1 MSKLIV
7 NRCIISQ
14 WLGALVA
21 VIAVLALQPTAA
33 AEPVDSLY
41 HLYRTADKQ
50 TQIQLINAIGKQLSN
65 DGITDTLYQCD
76 KSTKPDRAEA
86 LLHYLM
92 AEHLFDNDHYEEALA
107 QGILARDLV
116 MKEKKPD
123 KLQSDVLGLVS
134 SAQYRLGDYDGA
146 IMTLMTAYKVD
157 TQIKDPRLVSSDLNM
172 MAAIYLVVEQPQ
184 QGIHFI
190 EKAIGIER
198 SLKRDDRLAIRLG
211 MASELYLMNNE
222 LEKAM
227 AAIEEA
233 YDIDNKAGR
242 EGNAAIRLVQKSAVL
257 EKLGR
262 LDEGQRLIKAALPKL
277 EQSNNLYSLTVGY
290 NQLGSIYKKLGNLD
304 ESSRCYKKALEYSIK
319 CGTPKTE
326 CIAERGLWETMRES
340 NPAIALL
347 HLERYTTLND
357 SISGKL
363 RSAQISVI
371 EATNK
376 NMEQNELDQM
386 SEIFSRQITWGSAL
400 LGLLLAAATAALFYS
415 WRKGRT
421 ALKMAQQT
429 EEMRSHFF
437 TNITNELHTPLTVML
452 SAGQQLLDSGKTTAS
467 ESQRLGEMIVSH
479 GQNMLGLLNRLI
491 EIDKTG
497 SPIGPNET
505 KTGDIVM
512 FVRMLVENFTE
523 AAQQQ
528 MITLEFTS
536 PMTSHFVIFIPDY
549 IRKIV
554 QTLVSN
560 SLKFTPRNGRISA
573 HLEAPEDNKMR
584 LLMTDTGKGI
594 PAEVL
599 DHIFEPFSQSADGD
613 EGVAAGLGLSLI
625 NQLVKAMNGNITVDS
640 KPNAGT
646 TFTIDFPVQAIE
658 GNKKNYNEISRYAEN
673 RLRQTGDTSHKPLVF
688 IVENNENVAYFIAS
702 HLKADYNLRF
712 ARDGREALSNAQDM
726 VPDLVVTNITMPVMG
741 GKELITHLRGNIA
754 LSHIP
759 IIAMTSNTSE
769 QERISCIEAGADAV
783 LVKPFNSDELR
794 LVAKQLIDRQARL
807 RERFITTSK
816 DVSSGNDEAPH
827 RSKEDQEFVNKLVDV
842 IHAQMA
848 KDDIDMENIA
858 AALSLSRK
866 QLRTRVM
873 SITGLTPV
881 AFVLQVRLN
890 YARRIISTQD
900 LSLTAVARKCGFQNL
915 SHFSKTFKQQFGIS
929 PMQFRKNVDSMSDP
943 QSMS

>member
-1 MSKLIV
+1 MSKLKV
-7 NRCIISQ
+7 NRCISQ
-14 WLGALVA
+14 WLGALA
-21 VIAVLALQPTAA
+21 VVVAVLALQPMAA

-50 TQIQLINAIGKQLSN
+50 RRIELINAIGMQLSD
-65 DGITDTLYQCD
+65 DGITDTLYQCNA
-76 KSTKPDRAEA
+76 STKSDRAEA

-92 AEHLFDNDHYEEALA
+92 AEHLFDNDRYEDALA

-157 TQIKDPRLVSSDLNM
+157 TKLNDPRLVSSDLNL
-172 MAAIYLVVEQPQ
+172 MAAIYLAVEQPQ
-184 QGIHFI
+184 QGIQFI
-190 EKAIGIER
+190 EQAISIER
-198 SLKRDDRLAIRLG
+198 DLKRDDRLAIRLG
-211 MASELYLMNNE
+211 IASELYLINNE
-222 LEKAM
+222 PEKAM

-233 YDIDNKAGR
+233 YDIDKKAGR
-242 EGNAAIRLVQKSAVL
+242 EGNTAIRLVQKSAVL

-262 LDEGQRLIKAALPKL
+262 LDEGLRLIESALPKL
-277 EQSNNLYSLTVGY
+277 EQSNNLYSLAVGY
-290 NQLGSIYKKLGNLD
+290 NQLGSINKKLGNPD
-304 ESSRCYKKALEYSIK
+304 EASRCYKKALEYSIK

-326 CIAERGLWETMRES
+326 CIAERGLWETLRES
-340 NPAIALL
+340 SPAIALL

-363 RSAQISVI
+363 RSAQISVM
-371 EATNK
+371 EAANK
-376 NMEQNELDQM
+376 NMELNEPDPR
-386 SEIFSRQITWGSAL
+386 SEIFSTQFTWGTTLLAL
-400 LGLLLAAATAALFYS
+400 LLVAAIAALFYS

-421 ALKMAQQT
+421 ALKMARQT
-429 EEMRSHFF
+429 EELRSHFF
-437 TNITNELHTPLTVML
+437 TNITNKLHTPLTVML
-452 SAGQQLLDSGKTTAS
+452 NAGQQLLDSGKTTAS
-467 ESQRLGEMIVSH
+467 ENQHLGEMIVSH
-479 GQNMLGLLNRLI
+479 GQSMLGLLNRLI
-491 EIDKTG
+491 DIDKTG

-505 KTGDIVM
+505 KNGDIVM
-512 FVRMLVENFTE
+512 FVRMLVENYTE

-528 MITLEFTS
+528 MIALEFTS
-536 PMTSHFVIFIPDY
+536 PMISHFVVFVPDY

-554 QTLVSN
+554 QALITN
-560 SLKFTPRNGRISA
+560 ALKFTPRNGSISV
-573 HLEAPEDNKMR
+573 HLEALEDDKMR
-584 LLMTDTGKGI
+584 LQVSDTGKGI
-594 PAEVL
+594 PVEEI
-599 DHIFEPFSQSADGD
+599 DHIFEPFSQSTDGD
-613 EGVAAGLGLSLI
+613 EGIVAGLELSLI

-640 KPNAGT
+640 KLNAGT
-646 TFTIDFPVQAIE
+646 TFTIDFPVQTTE
-658 GNKKNYNEISRYAEN
+658 DKKRNGDEISLYAEN
-673 RLRQTGDTSHKPLVF
+673 RLRQTSDTKHKPLVF

-741 GKELITHLRGNIA
+741 GKELIRHLRSNVA

-759 IIAMTSNTSE
+759 VIAMTSSTSE
-769 QERISCIEAGADAV
+769 QERISCIEAGADSV

-929 PMQFRKNVDSMSDP
+929 PMQFRKNVDSMSGP